1 MITPVL
7 YLKPQPYR
15 MAMATD
21 YTAGQLSTATIQTWP
36 GCAGC
41 ISRWP
46 FLSLCLWQLMPLSRQ
61 HGLIPVLVHQSL
73 LLTKGPHCS
82 DGTGHCVWGGK
93 YRIRIGWNRNKMNDL
108 YDMSMSGF
116 LIGINN
122 YGSARCLS
130 FCLALSSEFSLC
142 FLSVKHCSSDIAH
155 KNSLPFPVL
164 RSARGTLPYG
174 RSPTSHVFIVSGL
187 KCRPLNYLSFRSDH
201 LIYLGLLQWIYC
213 LVFFQA

>member
-1 MITPVL
+1 MTILLASWAQPLFKRDLGVL
-7 YLKPQPYR
+7 AASP
-15 MAMATD
+15 D
-21 YTAGQLSTATIQTWP
+21 GHFSLSVSSDNSCHWAD
-36 GCAGC
+36 
-41 ISRWP
+41 S
-46 FLSLCLWQLMPLSRQ
+46 M
-61 HGLIPVLVHQSL
+61 GLIPVLVHQSL
-73 LLTKGPHCS
+73 LLTKGPRCS

-93 YRIRIGWNRNKMNDL
+93 YRIRIGWNRNKINDL

-116 LIGINN
+116 LIGMNN

-130 FCLALSSEFSLC
+130 FCLALSSKLSLC
-142 FLSVKHCSSDIAH
+142 FLSVKHCGSDIAH